1 MTITEIK
8 RKGKSELYYVYA
20 DEELFGLL
28 QAEFIYKNKLKSGL
42 EIGRKELER
51 IKNQSD
57 KLTCVNQALG
67 YLSKM
72 IRSEFQVRQY
82 LKKHMYDD
90 ETIDEAICKLKSY
103 GYINDEQVATL
114 MVQSLSTKK
123 GKNYI
128 KKELSQKGID
138 KSQIALLTENLE
150 GQEEL
155 CEVLAKKWL
164 KNKVLPLNQNEK
176 AKLYRFLAGK
186 GFEFDVI
193 KRATSKIKLGYDDD
207 WD

>member
-8 RKGKSELYYVYA
+8 RKGKSELYYVYV
-20 DEELFGLL
+20 DEELFGFL
-28 QAEFIYKNKLKSGL
+28 QAEFIYKYKLKSGL
-42 EIGRKELER
+42 EIGRKELEE

-90 ETIDEAICKLKSY
+90 ETIDEAICKLKNY

-114 MVQSLSTKK
+114 TVQSLSTKK

-138 KSQIALLTENLE
+138 KSQIALLTKNLE

-155 CEVLAKKWL
+155 CETLAKKWL
-164 KNKVLPLNQNEK
+164 KNKELPLGQNEK

-186 GFEFDVI
+186 GFEFDII
-193 KRATSKIKLGYDDD
+193 KKITSKIKLGDDDD

>member
-20 DEELFGLL
+20 DEELIGLL
-28 QAEFIYKNKLKSGL
+28 QAEFIYKHKLKSGL
-42 EIGRKELER
+42 EIDRKELEE
-51 IKNQSD
+51 IKKLSD

-90 ETIDEAICKLKSY
+90 ETIDEAISKLKNY

-114 MVQSLSTKK
+114 TVQSLSTKK

-138 KSQIALLTENLE
+138 KSQIALLTENLD

-155 CEVLAKKWL
+155 CETLAKKWL
-164 KNKVLPLNQNEK
+164 KNKELPLNQNEK

-193 KRATSKIKLGYDDD
+193 KRTTSKINLGDDDD
-207 WD
+207 WN